1 MDGDL
6 PTKNVSEILPRS
18 PEHPFSQVL
27 VVVGQWHDGVLPLGT
42 RLRRRLYA
50 GPGDSVHRSGP
61 VFGLARSC
69 WRPAFIYTGWP
80 ELVARPSGAENWPG
94 ICVYVFSGPAGFKKG
109 FQEGKKQTLAFLS
122 IQVPPAPPVPS
133 RTSLAPCWA
142 CEVRRGGGGRSST
155 QIVWELEGAWRHRI
169 WLRWCPMAHN
179 FPGRRFSGARLGP
192 RPSPIST
199 PSMKLLKRMLQIRN
213 VAHNEPEPP
222 SESEMPRQP
231 QFARPRWKAG
241 PY

>member
-27 VVVGQWHDGVLPLGT
+27 VVVGEWHDGVLPLGT

-122 IQVPPAPPVPS
+122 IQVPPPPPVPS

-142 CEVRRGGGGRSST
+142 CEVRRGGWG
-155 QIVWELEGAWRHRI
+155 E
-169 WLRWCPMAHN
+169 
-179 FPGRRFSGARLGP
+179 
-192 RPSPIST
+192 
-199 PSMKLLKRMLQIRN
+199 K
-213 VAHNEPEPP
+213 
-222 SESEMPRQP
+222 
-231 QFARPRWKAG
+231 
-241 PY
+241 